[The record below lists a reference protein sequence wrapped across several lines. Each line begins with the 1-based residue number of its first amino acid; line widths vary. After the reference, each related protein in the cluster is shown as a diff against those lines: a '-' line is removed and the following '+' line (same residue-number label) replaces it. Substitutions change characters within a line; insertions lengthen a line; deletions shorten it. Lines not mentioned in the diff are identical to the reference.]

1 MASYDT
7 LSEAVAD
14 LNSSGYTLDFNI
26 QCNSIYCK
34 ELDRS
39 FTPEDFNIVAFYRF
53 EGNTDPS
60 DEAIIYALTTTSG
73 HQGILVDGYGVSA
86 EQMTADMVQKLKTH

>member
-7 LSEAVAD
+7 LSEAVAG
-14 LNSSGYTLDFNI
+14 LNISGYTLDFNL

-39 FTPEDFNIVAFYRF
+39 FKPEDFNIAAFYRF

-60 DEAIIYALTTTSG
+60 DEAIIYALETASG
-73 HQGILVDGYGVSA
+73 HKGILVDGYGVYAEPMSA
-86 EQMTADMVQKLKTH
+86 EMVQKLKTH